1 MSSGMFSVLALCH
14 GAWCK
19 FTFAN
24 SANLVYR
31 LKDYKGVPYDGKCA
45 FFGDQK
51 GIKYLDHFTISY
63 MYSFKD
69 FSPPSCIW
77 MVYRRGSWRYA
88 FLSEDHDLL
97 AFAVIYG
104 ECNLIRV
111 NLHRQGYLLLCSPD
125 VSGSMIG
132 GSKPISRALQRALCW
147 RLAKCPFRVG
157 CLQRG
162 CDVDVGSNTAT
173 VIKCGLQVWDFLA
186 FLVSASDSECGV
198 H

>member
-104 ECNLIRV
+104 ECNLICV
-111 NLHRQGYLLLCSPD
+111 NLHRQGYLLSCSPD

-132 GSKPISRALQRALCW
+132 GSKTSQSCIPASTMLALGEMSLQGGLPATWLRCGHGQQHCYSRPTW
-147 RLAKCPFRVG
+147 PSSMGFP
-157 CLQRG
+157 
-162 CDVDVGSNTAT
+162 
-173 VIKCGLQVWDFLA
+173 GL
-186 FLVSASDSECGV
+186 SGECK
-198 H
+198 